1 MGAVKEAR
9 SRINA
14 LSGRKFCHWPGRPVR
29 DNPQPGC
36 PASRSIVKSLK
47 NRKLKNIIDLHA
59 LNRIPQKFG
68 EKYFII
74 SDPSQGCADVPD
86 WPVECRALPDA
97 SVVQPPSRLL
107 SGGGGPRCRAS
118 PPPRR
123 CRTSTTRRRSSSSS
137 AARAPRTPWTR
148 ILP

>member
-47 NRKLKNIIDLHA
+47 NRKLKNIIDLHT
-59 LNRIPQKFG
+59 LNNVPQKFG

-74 SDPSQGCADVPD
+74 SDPS
-86 WPVECRALPDA
+86 
-97 SVVQPPSRLL
+97 
-107 SGGGGPRCRAS
+107 
-118 PPPRR
+118 
-123 CRTSTTRRRSSSSS
+123 
-137 AARAPRTPWTR
+137 
-148 ILP
+148 

>member
-59 LNRIPQKFG
+59 LNHIPQKSG
-68 EKYFII
+68 EKKFHYFR
-74 SDPSQGCADVPD
+74 SELGVCGCPGLAGGVPSFA
-86 WPVECRALPDA
+86 
-97 SVVQPPSRLL
+97 
-107 SGGGGPRCRAS
+107 
-118 PPPRR
+118 
-123 CRTSTTRRRSSSSS
+123 
-137 AARAPRTPWTR
+137 
-148 ILP
+148 